1 MNALTIVIL
10 IFSILGAIDYLT
22 GNKYGLGEEFE
33 RGFNLLGVM
42 ALSMIGMIVIS
53 PLIADFIEPAF
64 NFVYTSLGLDP
75 SIIPASLFAN
85 DMGGAPLA
93 QEVAKD
99 SSIGGYNAFVVSSM
113 MGCTVSFT
121 IPFAMKMVPY
131 NNHRQ
136 LILGLLCGVVTIP
149 VGCFVSGLL
158 CGIGVLP
165 LLFNLLPVII
175 LAVLIAV
182 GLWFFPEVSIKAF
195 KIIGLFIAVVVIAGL
210 VIAIIN
216 FLNKDNTVIDDG
228 GIVVKGIIKG
238 VATMEEGAM
247 VCVNAAVVMT
257 GMFPLIKI
265 VSKILEKPLGFIG
278 KKIGVNSTSI
288 TCIFSSLATSATT
301 FGMTDKMDQ
310 KGVMINSAF
319 AVSGAFTFAGH
330 LAFTMAYSSEYIAPM
345 IIGKLVSGFTALAV
359 AILLYKKLNKAE

>member
-1 MNALTIVIL
+1 MSALTIVIL
-10 IFSILGAIDYLT
+10 IFSILSAIDYLM
-22 GNKYGLGEEFE
+22 GNKYGLGKEFE
-33 RGFNLLGVM
+33 RGFHLLGVM

-53 PLIADFIEPAF
+53 PLIADFIELVF
-64 NFVYTSLGLDP
+64 NFVNKTLGLDP

-85 DMGGAPLA
+85 DMGGAPLS
-93 QEVAKD
+93 QEVAKNPD
-99 SSIGGYNAFVVSSM
+99 IGGFNAFVVSSM

-121 IPFAMKMVPY
+121 IPFAMKMVP
-131 NNHRQ
+131 NKNHRQ

-149 VGCFVSGLL
+149 IGCFVSGIF
-158 CGIGVLP
+158 CGIGIID

-175 LAVLIAV
+175 LAAIIAV
-182 GLWFFPEVSIKAF
+182 GLWFFPETSIKVF
-195 KIIGLFIAVVVIAGL
+195 KIIGLFIAIIVVAGL

-216 FLNKDNTVIDDG
+216 FLNKDNTVINDA
-228 GIVVKGIIKG
+228 GIVTKGVIKG
-238 VATMEEGAM
+238 VATMEEGAL

-265 VSKILEKPLGFIG
+265 LSKILEKPLGFIG

-288 TCIFSSLATSATT
+288 TCIFSSMATSATT

-310 KGVMINSAF
+310 KGVMLNSAF

-330 LAFTMAYSSEYIAPM
+330 MAFTMAYGSDYIAPM
-345 IIGKLVSGFTALAV
+345 IIGKLISGFTALAV
-359 AILLYKKLNKAE
+359 AILLYKKLNKA